1 MKSKKNGKNTSALK
15 IESISKTG
23 FSLFLDNKKYLLNFT
38 EYPWFKNAS
47 GEEILNVK
55 LLNSHHLYW
64 ESLDIDLELDSIKNP
79 ASYPLAFKSTI

>member
-1 MKSKKNGKNTSALK
+1 MYVAMTAKLNS
-15 IESISKTG
+15 G
-23 FSLFLDNKKYLLNFT
+23 FSLFLDNQKYLLNFT

-79 ASYPLAFKSTI
+79 DSYPLSFKS

>member
-15 IESISKTG
+15 IENISKTG
-23 FSLFLDNKKYLLNFT
+23 FSLFLDNQKYLLNFT
-38 EYPWFKNAS
+38 EYPWFKEAS

-55 LLNSHHLYW
+55 FLNSHHLYW

-79 ASYPLAFKSTI
+79 DNYPLSFKN